1 MRDRY
6 SDSDG
11 PRVFHL
17 KQEICS
23 LKQDQLPISIYYT
36 RLKAFWDEYSNYRPI
51 PNCTCGA
58 NYTCGLYKILTDYQ
72 NKDYVLSSLMG
83 LNESFLQVRG

>member
-1 MRDRY
+1 VIYAVTAKEIWDELRDRY

-17 KQEICS
+17 KQAICS
-23 LKQDQLPISIYYT
+23 LKQDQLPVSTYYT
-36 RLKAFWDEYSNYRPI
+36 RLKALWDEYSNYRPI

-58 NYTCGLYKILTDYQ
+58 NCTCGCIR
-72 NKDYVLSSLMG
+72 
-83 LNESFLQVRG
+83 F